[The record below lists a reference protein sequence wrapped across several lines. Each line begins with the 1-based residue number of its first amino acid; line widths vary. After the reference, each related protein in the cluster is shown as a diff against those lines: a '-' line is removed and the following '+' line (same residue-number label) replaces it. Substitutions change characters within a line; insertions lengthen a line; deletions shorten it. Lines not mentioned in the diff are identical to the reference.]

1 MVTELK
7 VTFDHDDFI
16 VIEWFEHLNWER
28 LDIPKA
34 HLKEAKLKIIELA
47 MKMG

>member
-7 VTFDHDDFI
+7 VTFDHDEFI
-16 VIEWFEHLNWER
+16 IIEWFENLNWER
-28 LDIPKA
+28 RDIPKA
-34 HLKEAKLKIIELA
+34 HLKDAKLKIIELT